1 MNHQSLLRNLH
12 TFSSAA
18 RTLSFTETATELH
31 LTQGAVS
38 HRIKVLEKEL
48 GFSLFVRRTRKLALT
63 EEGEKFQ
70 ATLSKSLNAI
80 FNEIDNIQTTEL
92 SGELTIATSPGIAN
106 EWLIPRLADFK
117 AKYPKFNLNIIT
129 NDVELDFDVHAI
141 DIAIYFGDHER
152 PNMHSKRM
160 FGETY
165 IPICTPGY
173 AKNHRLF
180 EDGLVSLQRV
190 NFLYAKKSTAWK
202 RWAKQHKVAIDTHH
216 QFMTLSHQDM
226 AVTCARNGLGVAM
239 GRYRFVKDALESGE
253 LVAPYPAM
261 ETQRCHSIL
270 CPQGTENR
278 PKVRTF
284 LQWVDSQ
291 LA

>member
-48 GFSLFVRRTRKLALT
+48 GFNLFVRRTRMLALT

-70 ATLSKSLNAI
+70 ATLSKSLNSI
-80 FNEIDNIQTTEL
+80 FSEIDNIRTTEL

-106 EWLIPRLADFK
+106 EWLIPRLSDFK
-117 AKYPKFNLNIIT
+117 AKYPKFNLNILT
-129 NDVELDFDVHAI
+129 HDVELDFDVHAI
-141 DIAIYFGDHER
+141 DIAIYYGEHER
-152 PNMHSKRM
+152 VNMFSKKM
-160 FGETY
+160 FGEKY
-165 IPICTPGY
+165 IPVCTPAY
-173 AKNHRLF
+173 AKTHRLF
-180 EDGLVSLQRV
+180 EDGLASLQRV

-202 RWAKQHKVAIDTHH
+202 RWAKQHKVVLDTSK
-216 QFMTLSHQDM
+216 QFITLTHQDM
-226 AVTCARNGLGVAM
+226 AVYSARKGLGVAM
-239 GRYRFVKDALESGE
+239 GRYRFVKDALESGD

-261 ETQRCHSIL
+261 ETQRCHSVL

-284 LQWVDSQ
+284 LQWIDSQ